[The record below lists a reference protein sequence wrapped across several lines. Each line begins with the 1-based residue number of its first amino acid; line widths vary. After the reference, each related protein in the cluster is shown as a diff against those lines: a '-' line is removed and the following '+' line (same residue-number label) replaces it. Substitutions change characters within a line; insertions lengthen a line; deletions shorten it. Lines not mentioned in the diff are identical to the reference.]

1 MVIFVKIS
9 KDYILKSFLDIKDKK
24 RNFNAIRTLFDL
36 SYKGKYTIDDLT
48 WDDLL
53 MDDIFSKIDR
63 TYSSAGEASL
73 YSLLRNPL
81 MDEAKLKKRSKII
94 SLFKKDISLGADL
107 RLILFNLGFDPK
119 NRLIE
124 MIEGLLSVSKVKYY
138 LYTLLGQVLPI
149 LMIFLAIIL
158 KEPYFMFPVTALIFI
173 NIEINRREI
182 HTVKATGLIHLS
194 GLLTAGKRISKIENE
209 NLNNYKS
216 KIDLLLK
223 DLKLIDNSTLLI
235 KVLNWYGGFLEFFSV
250 PFLLEETI
258 YYKISGELLEKES
271 KILELYYLIG
281 EIDALLSIA
290 SYKTS
295 YTKWCSPKFISET
308 TLSIVNGIHPLLKVP
323 IANSIEI
330 SNKGIVL
337 TGTNM
342 SGKSTFIR
350 MISANILLA
359 QCFDFVF
366 ATEYES
372 CFLNIVSSISP
383 KDDIGRG
390 KSYYMAEAESILRIL
405 NSLEDDI
412 PVFCPIDEIFRGT
425 NPLERIAS
433 SAEILNY
440 INQRDAICIVATHD
454 RELCDMLKDSYN
466 FYYFSEDVNSDT
478 GLSFD
483 YKLKNGVS
491 KTRNA
496 IKLLEFVGYP
506 KEITE
511 AAFKRSEL
519 MESSTSI

>member
-1 MVIFVKIS
+1 MDKL
-9 KDYILKSFLDIKDKK
+9 KDYIRNSFLDTKDKV
-24 RNFNAIRTLFDL
+24 RNFNNIRALFDL
-36 SYKGKYTIDDLT
+36 SYKSKYTIDDLT
-48 WDDLL
+48 WNDLM

-63 TYSSAGEASL
+63 TSSSAGEASL

-81 MDEAKLKKRSKII
+81 MDEAKLNERSKII
-94 SLFKKDISLGADL
+94 SLFKENTSLSGDL
-107 RLILFNLGFDPK
+107 RIILFNMGFDSK

-124 MIEGLLSVSKVKYY
+124 MIEGLLSVSKFKRY
-138 LYTLLGQVLPI
+138 LYALLGQVLPP
-149 LMIFLAIIL
+149 LMILLAIIL
-158 KEPYFMFPVTALIFI
+158 KESYFMFPFTGLVYI
-173 NIEINRREI
+173 NIIINQKEIN
-182 HTVKATGLIHLS
+182 TVKATGLINLRD
-194 GLLTAGKRISKIENE
+194 LLTAGKKISKIENE
-209 NLNNYKS
+209 NLKNYKS
-216 KIDLLLK
+216 RIDLLLK

-235 KVLNWYGGFLEFFSV
+235 KVLNGLGGFLQFFSV
-250 PFLLEETI
+250 PFLIEETI
-258 YYKISGELLEKES
+258 YYKISGELIAKEA

-281 EIDALLSIA
+281 EIDAFISIA

-295 YTKWCSPKFISET
+295 FTKWCTPKF
-308 TLSIVNGIHPLLKVP
+308 TLKTSLKIVEGIHPLLKNPV
-323 IANSIEI
+323 ANSIEI

-350 MISANILLA
+350 MISTNILLA

-366 ATEYES
+366 ADEYEA

-383 KDDIGRG
+383 KDDIKSG

-440 INQRDAICIVATHD
+440 INKRDALCIVATHD

-466 FYYFSEDVNSDT
+466 FYYFSEDVNSDS

-483 YKLKNGVS
+483 YKLKHGVS

-519 MESSTSI
+519 METNT